1 MSKPVLVQSLKD
13 FALQTGFFNSSET
26 TLTAPERGLGSIR
39 KIEQPLKAPF
49 SPSTTE
55 NHLRKPEKDPKNSS
69 DKKAE
74 NRLSRWNL
82 QEAARLALPGDL
94 VASCYRRRIAP
105 GVDVYRTPEKQT
117 FYKNLLTCKSVWS
130 CPVCSAKISERRK
143 NELTTAVNTWK
154 EDGGQVWLLTQ
165 TIRHQKTDSLPFLL
179 DGLSKARRL
188 FKNRKTFKT
197 WSKEIGLF
205 GSVYALEVTHGSN
218 GWHVHTHEL
227 LFVKSGQKPAGVR
240 KLRKMWSSACLTAGL
255 PATGVS
261 GVDLQSGDKA
271 SSYVSKWGL
280 ADELTKSNKKTGK
293 AGSKTPW
300 DFLRNIQKDPY
311 SSSIGLFQDYAKA
324 FKGKS
329 QLTWSKGLKN
339 YFSLEEKTDEQL
351 ADEKE
356 KEARIIGAIPSGIWQ
371 KICKDKKRGEVL
383 ELARSGWLTVQQF
396 ILSSYSFN
404 LSGSPDEP
412 LKTDQEEVKPV
423 CSSGYDF
430 KSFDDFERRLDSVG
444 NAS

>member
-1 MSKPVLVQSLKD
+1 MN
-13 FALQTGFFNSSET
+13 TGFFHTSET
-26 TLTAPERGLGSIR
+26 PLQAPLGALGSIR
-39 KIEQPLKAPF
+39 KIEQPLNPPF
-49 SPSTTE
+49 FPSTIE
-55 NHLRKPEKDPKNSS
+55 NHLEKPIKDQKNSS
-69 DKKAE
+69 DKTAQ
-74 NRLSRWNL
+74 NRLSRWKL
-82 QEAARLALPGDL
+82 QEAARLALPADL

-105 GVDVYRTPEKQT
+105 AVDVYRTPEKQT
-117 FYKNLLTCKSVWS
+117 FFKNLLTCKSVWS

-143 NELTTAVNTWK
+143 NELTTAVDNWK
-154 EDGGQVWLLTQ
+154 NDGGQVWLLTQ

-205 GSVYALEVTHGSN
+205 GSVYALEVTYGSN

-227 LFVKSGQKPAGVR
+227 LFVKSGQKLSGIR

-255 PATGVS
+255 PSTGVA

-300 DFLRNIQKDPY
+300 DFLRDIQKDSC

-324 FKGKS
+324 FKGKA

-383 ELARSGWLTVQQF
+383 EMARSGWLTVQQF
-396 ILSSYSFN
+396 VLSSYSFN
-404 LSGSPDEP
+404 LSGSPDES
-412 LKTDQEEVKPV
+412 LKTEQEEVKPV

-430 KSFDDFERRLDSVG
+430 KSFDDFERRLDSLG